1 MMRTF
6 IFRDVY
12 TGKLYKATA
21 FSALEARAKIAK
33 LMNTKFFNLTRVK
46 CQASIR

>member
-1 MMRTF
+1 MKVF

-12 TGKLYKATA
+12 TGKLYKAKA
-21 FSALEARAKIAK
+21 FSALEARAKVAM
-33 LMNTKFFNLTRVK
+33 LMNIKFFNLTRVK

>member
-1 MMRTF
+1 MKVF

-21 FSALEARAKIAK
+21 FSALEARAKVAAVKNI
-33 LMNTKFFNLTRVK
+33 KFFNLTRVK
-46 CQASIR
+46 CQALYP

>member
-1 MMRTF
+1 MKVF

-33 LMNTKFFNLTRVK
+33 VKDIKFFNLTRVK
-46 CQASIR
+46 CQSSIR